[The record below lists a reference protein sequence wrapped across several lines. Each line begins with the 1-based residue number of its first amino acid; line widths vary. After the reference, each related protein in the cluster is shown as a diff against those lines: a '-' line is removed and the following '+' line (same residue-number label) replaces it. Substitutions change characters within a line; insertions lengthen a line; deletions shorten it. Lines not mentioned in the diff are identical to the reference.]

1 MNRGDHLA
9 TIAQVRAGASGVKV
23 PYPIGIRELEVVR
36 STMVGSGLL
45 RLTLVGPELE
55 GFESHAPDEH
65 VRLVY
70 PDADGTVRLPER
82 DGNGLKW
89 PRPLPIS
96 REYTVRR
103 YDAELG
109 ELDLDFALHSGGFAS
124 DWALAAT
131 PGTRVHVA
139 GPPGGVVVPWTY
151 DRYLLAGDI
160 TALPAIA
167 RWLEML
173 PEAAAGWVFIEVADA
188 SQQIELAA
196 PEGVDVRWLHRGDVP
211 AGHSDLLER
220 AVRTVSVPEG
230 ERVYAWVSGEATSLK
245 PIRRFV
251 RDELGSS
258 AGDHLITGYW
268 KRGVADFDE
277 DDDEPTP
284 SASIGPVSLPDSHIP
299 MQDQAKS
306 TAIGK

>member
-9 TIAQVRAGASGVKV
+9 TIVDVLAGTSGAKV

-45 RLTLVGPELE
+45 RLTLGGPELE

-70 PDADGTVRLPER
+70 PNEDGTLRLPER
-82 DGNGLKW
+82 DGTMLKW

-103 YDAELG
+103 YDPDLAEL
-109 ELDLDFALHSGGFAS
+109 DIDFALHEGGFAS
-124 DWALAAT
+124 DWAQAVT
-131 PGTRVHVA
+131 PGTRIHVA
-139 GPPGGVVVPWTY
+139 GPPGGVIVPWTY

-173 PEAAAGWVFIEVADA
+173 PEAASGWAFIEITDA
-188 SQQIELAA
+188 SQEIELTV
-196 PEGVDVRWLHRGDVP
+196 PEGVEVRWLHRGDVP
-211 AGHSDLLER
+211 AGHSDLLEQ
-220 AVRTVSVPEG
+220 AVRTVTVAED
-230 ERVYAWVSGEATSLK
+230 ERIYAWISGEATSLK
-245 PIRRFV
+245 PLRRFV
-251 RDELGSS
+251 RDNLKLDK
-258 AGDHLITGYW
+258 GDYLITGYW

-277 DDDEPTP
+277 DDED
-284 SASIGPVSLPDSHIP
+284 
-299 MQDQAKS
+299 
-306 TAIGK
+306 

>member
-9 TIAQVRAGASGVKV
+9 TIAEVLAGTTGAKV

-36 STMVGSGLL
+36 SEMVGTGLL
-45 RLTLVGPELE
+45 RLTLGGPELA

-70 PDADGTVRLPER
+70 PDADGTLRLPER
-82 DGNGLKW
+82 DGFSLKW

-103 YDAELG
+103 YDAEAG
-109 ELDLDFALHSGGFAS
+109 ELDLDFALHEGGYAS
-124 DWALAAT
+124 DWAQAAT
-131 PGTRVHVA
+131 VGTRVHVA

-167 RWLEML
+167 RWLEMM
-173 PEAAAGWVFIEVADA
+173 PAAAAGWVFVEITDP
-188 SQQIELAA
+188 SQEIELTV
-196 PEGVDVRWLHRGDVP
+196 PEGVEVRWLHRGDVP
-211 AGHSDLLER
+211 AGHSDLLEQ
-220 AVRTVSVPEG
+220 AVRTVTVPEG
-230 ERVYAWVSGEATSLK
+230 ERLYAWISGEATSLK

-251 RDELGSS
+251 RDELGLRS
-258 AGDHLITGYW
+258 GDHLITGYW

-277 DDDEPTP
+277 DDD
-284 SASIGPVSLPDSHIP
+284 DH
-299 MQDQAKS
+299 
-306 TAIGK
+306 

>member
-1 MNRGDHLA
+1 MNREFHLA
-9 TIAQVRAGASGVKV
+9 TIADVLAGTSGAKV

-45 RLTLVGPELE
+45 RLTLGGPELE

-70 PDADGTVRLPER
+70 PNEDGTLRLPER
-82 DGNGLKW
+82 DGTMLKW

-103 YDAELG
+103 YDPDLAEL
-109 ELDLDFALHSGGFAS
+109 DIDFALHEGGFAS
-124 DWALAAT
+124 DWAQAVT
-131 PGTRVHVA
+131 PGTRIHVA
-139 GPPGGVVVPWTY
+139 GPPGGVIVPWTY

-173 PEAAAGWVFIEVADA
+173 PEAASGWAFIEITDA
-188 SQQIELAA
+188 SQEIELTV
-196 PEGVDVRWLHRGDVP
+196 PEGVEVRWLHRGDVP
-211 AGHSDLLER
+211 AGHSDLLEQ
-220 AVRTVSVPEG
+220 AVRTVTVAED
-230 ERVYAWVSGEATSLK
+230 ERIYAWISGEATSLK
-245 PIRRFV
+245 PLRRFV
-251 RDELGSS
+251 RDNLKLDK
-258 AGDHLITGYW
+258 GDYLITGYW

-277 DDDEPTP
+277 DDED
-284 SASIGPVSLPDSHIP
+284 
-299 MQDQAKS
+299 
-306 TAIGK
+306 

>member
-9 TIAQVRAGASGVKV
+9 TIADVLAGTSGAKV

-36 STMVGSGLL
+36 SVMVGSGLL
-45 RLTLVGPELE
+45 RLTLGGPELE

-70 PDADGTVRLPER
+70 PNEDGTLRLPER
-82 DGNGLKW
+82 DGTMLKW

-103 YDAELG
+103 YDPDLAEL
-109 ELDLDFALHSGGFAS
+109 DIDFALHEGGFAS
-124 DWALAAT
+124 DWAQAVT
-131 PGTRVHVA
+131 PGTRIHVA
-139 GPPGGVVVPWTY
+139 GPPGGVIVPWTY

-173 PEAAAGWVFIEVADA
+173 PEAASGWAFIEITDA
-188 SQQIELAA
+188 SQEIELTV
-196 PEGVDVRWLHRGDVP
+196 PEGVEVRWLHRGDVP
-211 AGHSDLLER
+211 PGHSDLLEQ
-220 AVRTVSVPEG
+220 AVRTVTVAED
-230 ERVYAWVSGEATSLK
+230 ERIYAWISGEATSLK
-245 PIRRFV
+245 PLRRFV
-251 RDELGSS
+251 RDNLKLDK
-258 AGDHLITGYW
+258 GDYLITGYW

-277 DDDEPTP
+277 DDED
-284 SASIGPVSLPDSHIP
+284 
-299 MQDQAKS
+299 
-306 TAIGK
+306 

>member
-9 TIAQVRAGASGVKV
+9 TIADVLAGTSGAKV

-45 RLTLVGPELE
+45 RLTLGGPELD

-70 PDADGTVRLPER
+70 PNEDGTLRLPER
-82 DGNGLKW
+82 EGDMLKW
-89 PRPLPIS
+89 PRPLPVS

-103 YDAELG
+103 YDADLA
-109 ELDLDFALHSGGFAS
+109 ELDIDFALHEGGFAS
-124 DWALAAT
+124 DWAQAVT
-131 PGTRVHVA
+131 PGTRIHVA
-139 GPPGGVVVPWTY
+139 GPPGGVIVPWTY

-173 PEAAAGWVFIEVADA
+173 PEAAAGWAFIEIADA
-188 SQQIELAA
+188 SQEIELAV
-196 PEGVDVRWLHRGDVP
+196 PEGVEVRWLHRGDVP
-211 AGHSDLLER
+211 AGHSDLLEQ
-220 AVRTVSVPEG
+220 AVRSVTVAEG
-230 ERVYAWVSGEATSLK
+230 ERVYAWISGEATSLK
-245 PIRRFV
+245 PLRKIV
-251 RDELGSS
+251 RDDLKLDK
-258 AGDHLITGYW
+258 GDYLITGYW

-277 DDDEPTP
+277 DDED
-284 SASIGPVSLPDSHIP
+284 
-299 MQDQAKS
+299 
-306 TAIGK
+306 

>member
-9 TIAQVRAGASGVKV
+9 TIADVMAGTRGAKV
-23 PYPIGIRELEVVR
+23 PYPIGIRELEVLR
-36 STMVGSGLL
+36 TAMVGSGLL
-45 RLTLVGPELE
+45 RLTLGGPELE

-70 PDADGTVRLPER
+70 PNEDGTLRLPER
-82 DGNGLKW
+82 DGVMLKW

-109 ELDLDFALHSGGFAS
+109 ELDLDFALHEGGYASG
-124 DWALAAT
+124 WAQAAAV
-131 PGTRVHVA
+131 GTRIHVA
-139 GPPGGVVVPWTY
+139 GPPGGVVVPWIY

-173 PEAAAGWVFIEVADA
+173 PATVSGWVFIEIVDA
-188 SQQIELAA
+188 SQEIKLTI
-196 PEGVDVRWLHRGDVP
+196 PEGVEVRWLHRGDVP
-211 AGHSDLLER
+211 AGYSELLEN
-220 AVRTVSVPEG
+220 AVRTVTLAEG
-230 ERVYAWVSGEATSLK
+230 ERLYAWISGEATTLK
-245 PIRRFV
+245 PIRRFI
-251 RDELGSS
+251 RDELKL
-258 AGDHLITGYW
+258 AKGDQMITGYW

-277 DDDEPTP
+277 DDED
-284 SASIGPVSLPDSHIP
+284 H
-299 MQDQAKS
+299 
-306 TAIGK
+306 

>member
-9 TIAQVRAGASGVKV
+9 TIADVLAGTSGAKV

-45 RLTLVGPELE
+45 RLTLGGPELD

-70 PDADGTVRLPER
+70 PNADGTLRLPER
-82 DGNGLKW
+82 EGDMLKW
-89 PRPLPIS
+89 PRPLPVS

-103 YDAELG
+103 YDADLA
-109 ELDLDFALHSGGFAS
+109 ELDIDFALHEGGFAS
-124 DWALAAT
+124 DWAQAVT
-131 PGTRVHVA
+131 PGTRIHVA
-139 GPPGGVVVPWTY
+139 GPPGGVIVPWTY

-173 PEAAAGWVFIEVADA
+173 PEAAAGWAFIEIADA
-188 SQQIELAA
+188 SQEIELAV
-196 PEGVDVRWLHRGDVP
+196 PEGVEVRWLHRGDVP
-211 AGHSDLLER
+211 AGHSDLLEQ
-220 AVRTVSVPEG
+220 AVRSVTVAEG
-230 ERVYAWVSGEATSLK
+230 ERVYAWISGEATSLK
-245 PIRRFV
+245 PLRKIV
-251 RDELGSS
+251 RDDLKLDK
-258 AGDHLITGYW
+258 GDYLITGYW

-277 DDDEPTP
+277 DDED
-284 SASIGPVSLPDSHIP
+284 
-299 MQDQAKS
+299 
-306 TAIGK
+306 

>member
-9 TIAQVRAGASGVKV
+9 TIADVLAGTSGAKV

-45 RLTLVGPELE
+45 RLTFGGPELE

-65 VRLVY
+65 VRLIY
-70 PDADGTVRLPER
+70 PNEDGTLRLPER
-82 DGNGLKW
+82 DGTMLKW

-103 YDAELG
+103 YDPDRAEL
-109 ELDLDFALHSGGFAS
+109 DIDFALHEGGFAS
-124 DWALAAT
+124 DWAQAVT
-131 PGTRVHVA
+131 PGTRIHVA
-139 GPPGGVVVPWTY
+139 GPPGGVIVPWTY

-173 PEAAAGWVFIEVADA
+173 PEAASGWAFIEITDA
-188 SQQIELAA
+188 SQEIELTV
-196 PEGVDVRWLHRGDVP
+196 PEGVEVRWLHRGDVP
-211 AGHSDLLER
+211 AGHSDLLEH
-220 AVRTVSVPEG
+220 AVRTVTVAED
-230 ERVYAWVSGEATSLK
+230 ERIYAWISGEATSLK
-245 PIRRFV
+245 PLRRFV
-251 RDELGSS
+251 RDNLKLDK
-258 AGDHLITGYW
+258 GDYLITGYW

-277 DDDEPTP
+277 DDED
-284 SASIGPVSLPDSHIP
+284 
-299 MQDQAKS
+299 
-306 TAIGK
+306 